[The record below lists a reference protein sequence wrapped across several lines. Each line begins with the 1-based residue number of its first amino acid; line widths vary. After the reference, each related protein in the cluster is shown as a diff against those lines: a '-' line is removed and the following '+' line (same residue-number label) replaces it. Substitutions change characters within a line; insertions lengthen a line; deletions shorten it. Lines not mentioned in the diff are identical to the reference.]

1 MTKAGDVISYLQM
14 CADENTSFRRGMNFG
29 RKGKSSVILM
39 STRPG
44 APYKDRVE
52 ENGRVLIYEGHDNP
66 VPGGGRGPKEVDQE
80 SRTPEGGLTQNGLF
94 YEAAQKYKDGR
105 SSAEIVKVYE
115 KIRTGIW
122 VYNGIFKLL
131 DASPVVTEGRRVFK
145 FRLELVGNMETIDS
159 GRKEL
164 EDTRII
170 PSPVKLEVWKRDGG
184 KCVKCGSKN
193 NLHFD
198 HIIPYSRGGTSLYA
212 KNIQLLCIRHNLE
225 KRDKIE

>member
-1 MTKAGDVISYLQM
+1 MFKAGDVISYLQM
-14 CADENTSFRRGMNFG
+14 CAEENTSFRRGMNFG
-29 RKGKSSVILM
+29 RKGKPSVILM

-52 ENGRVLIYEGHDNP
+52 ENGRVLISEGHDNP
-66 VPGGGRGPKEVDQE
+66 VPSDGRKPKEVDQE
-80 SRTPEGGLTQNGLF
+80 SRTPEGSLTQNGLF
-94 YEAAQKYKDGR
+94 YEAALRYKDGN
-105 SSAEIVKVYE
+105 SAAEIVKVYE

-122 VYNGIFKLL
+122 VYNGLFKLL
-131 DASPVVTEGRRVFK
+131 DASTVVSEGRRVFK
-145 FRLELVGNMETIDS
+145 FRLDLVGAMEAIES

-184 KCVKCGSKN
+184 KCVKCGSRN

-212 KNIQLLCIRHNLE
+212 KNIQLLCVRHNLE
-225 KRDKIE
+225 KHDKIE